1 MIEHYD
7 KLVFIDLET
16 TGPNPACDRITEI
29 GIVEVTETGV
39 RRWSTLV
46 NPEVPIPPFIR
57 QLTGID
63 DDMVRDA
70 PLFDTLSAELL
81 QRLDGCLF
89 IAHNARF
96 DYGFLRN
103 AFKRTGGTLRCDVL
117 CTVKLSRRLFPHE
130 PRHSLDALVERH
142 GLLADARHRAL
153 ADADLLWQY
162 WRKLQHT
169 VEADSLLTIIRQL
182 LQRPNLP
189 EHLDPDVLDDI
200 PDGPGVYVFHGEDD
214 VALHV
219 GKAAQLRQRVL
230 SHFHGDHP
238 STRDQ
243 LLARSLRRI
252 EWHETAGELGTDLLD
267 AQLARRLGLVRA
279 PRHGLCAWQAEDMEH
294 GGLRLGLL
302 HSRDNDFGRQR
313 RVYGLFNTRQKAE
326 KALESLAD
334 KLGLRL
340 HRPENSSGQPDTFV
354 EMIPNDGQDG
364 RMELALSALK
374 LVSWPY
380 PGPVALTETSR
391 DGRQDIHVIDNWRHL
406 GTVQNE
412 QEMQRLLDDAPPSP
426 AFDADTYRIVSRA
439 IASGKAAL
447 RYLERT
453 TPTEVPLN

>member
-1 MIEHYD
+1 MIEHYR
-7 KLVFIDLET
+7 KLIFIDLET
-16 TGPNPACDRITEI
+16 TGPNPAFDRITEI
-29 GIVEVTETGV
+29 GIVEVSATGV
-39 RRWSTLV
+39 QRWSSLI

-70 PLFDTLSAELL
+70 PLFESMVGELRG
-81 QRLDGCLF
+81 RLDGCLF

-103 AFKRTGGTLRCDVL
+103 AFKRAGETLRCDVL
-117 CTVKLSRRLFPHE
+117 CTVKMSRKLFPHE

-169 VEADSLLTIIRQL
+169 IDADAMQSIIRQL

-214 VALHV
+214 LPLYI

-252 EWHETAGELGTDLLD
+252 AWHETLGDLGTDLLE
-267 AQLARRLGLVRA
+267 ARLARHLGLVRD
-279 PRHGLCAWQAEDMEH
+279 PRHGLYAWQVQDVAD
-294 GGLRLGLL
+294 GNLRLMLL
-302 HSRDNDFGRQR
+302 HSVSSDFGRTG

-326 KALESLAD
+326 KALDSLAE

-340 HRPENSSGQPDTFV
+340 RRLEVAGGPSAASVEIASHEGQ
-354 EMIPNDGQDG
+354 EE
-364 RMELALSALK
+364 RLELVLSALK
-374 LVSWPY
+374 RMSWPY
-380 PGPVALTETSR
+380 PGPVTLHETCR
-391 DGRQDIHVIDNWRHL
+391 DGRQDIHVIDNWCHL
-406 GTVQNE
+406 GTVHAPHE
-412 QEMQRLLDDAPPSP
+412 VRHLLEDAAVLP
-426 AFDADTYRIVSRA
+426 AFNADTYRVVSRA
-439 IASGKAAL
+439 IASGKLSIHHVERATASAA
-447 RYLERT
+447 
-453 TPTEVPLN
+453 PVS